1 MSLSLRK
8 TGRAGRITLQREK
21 ALNAVTWDMIREIS
35 AVLPLWARDDSID
48 VVVIDAEGERA
59 FSAGGDI
66 AEIYAAL
73 VADDFETPRRFW
85 REEYQMN
92 AMLYHF
98 PKPVVTFLQGYTMGG
113 GVGVGCHASHRVV
126 GASSRIAMPEC
137 SIGLVPDIGGS
148 LLLARAP
155 GYLGAYLGTTAAR
168 MGPGDAIF
176 AGFADHF
183 IPEAGWRA
191 LIGDLEASG
200 NADAIASAA
209 ESAPA
214 SDLRRQQAEIDQF
227 FQTPT
232 LREILAALQASDSEL
247 SQRIQSALAPNA
259 PLAMAAAIELIHK
272 ARDFKTIEP
281 ALIAEYRFVHRI
293 VAQGDF
299 REGIRAAIIDRDKTP
314 KWTHG
319 HPSDPS
325 PDEIAAMLAPL
336 GKEDWSWEGWT

>member
-1 MSLSLRK
+1 MSISIRK
-8 TGRAGRITLQREK
+8 TGRAGRITLQREQ

-35 AVLPLWARDDSID
+35 AILPLWAKDDSVD
-48 VVVIDAEGERA
+48 VVVIDATGKRA

-73 VADDFETPRRFW
+73 VEEDFETPRRFW

-126 GASSRIAMPEC
+126 GDTSRIAMPEC

-155 GYLGAYLGTTAAR
+155 GYVGAYLGTTATR

-176 AGFADHF
+176 AGFADTY
-183 IPEAGWRA
+183 IPEAQWPA
-191 LIGDLEASG
+191 LIAKLEEGGDIDVLHS
-200 NADAIASAA
+200 NA
-209 ESAPA
+209 ERAPH
-214 SDLRRQQAEIDQF
+214 SPLSLKQNEIDLF
-227 FQTPT
+227 FSAETFRGVLDP
-232 LREILAALQASDSEL
+232 LQASQTDL
-247 SQRIQSALAPNA
+247 SKDIQKALTPNA
-259 PLAMAAAIELIHK
+259 PLAMAAAIALIAQ
-272 ARDFKTIEP
+272 ARRFDTIEP
-281 ALIAEYRFVHRI
+281 ALTAEYRFVHRI

-299 REGIRAAIIDRDKTP
+299 REGIRAAIIDRDKAP
-314 KWTHG
+314 KWTHD
-319 HPSDPS
+319 SLVNPS
-325 PDEIAAMLAPL
+325 PDEVGAMLAPL
-336 GKEDWSWEGWT
+336 GKDDWSWEGWA